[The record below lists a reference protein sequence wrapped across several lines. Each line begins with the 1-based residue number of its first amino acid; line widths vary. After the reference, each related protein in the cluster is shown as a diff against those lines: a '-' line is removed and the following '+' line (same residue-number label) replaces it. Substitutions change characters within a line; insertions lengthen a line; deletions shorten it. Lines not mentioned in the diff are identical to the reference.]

1 MSDPVQDFIQ
11 ALLTTEPQAP
21 HSVQLVVDTD
31 GDMPALFEVLLTV
44 MIGIL
49 KKWYPAPIRFG
60 RISESHLDTLKA
72 YFKSFGMKISIDETE
87 EPRVLRID
95 NKAYEHQQRL
105 DKMTFQTTDGGML
118 YTVTFGFAPY
128 S

>member
-1 MSDPVQDFIQ
+1 MSDPVQEFIQ
-11 ALLTTEPQAP
+11 TLLRNEPQAP
-21 HSVQLVVDTD
+21 HSVQLEVDTD

-60 RISESHLDTLKA
+60 RISESHLGTLKA
-72 YFKSFGMKISIDETE
+72 YFQSFGMKINVDEVE
-87 EPRVLRID
+87 APRVLRID
-95 NKAYEHQQRL
+95 NKAYEHKQQL
-105 DKMTFQTTDGGML
+105 DQMTFQTTDKDML
-118 YTVTFGFAPY
+118 YTVRFGFAPY